1 MYNNNYLNSDERW
14 EEFWLN
20 VVINV
25 EFSDEVSYDVKN
37 ENEIPNYLKSKTDNE
52 SFGLLKVE
60 EKYKENLE
68 LMLKNMIDISEEK
81 TIIFSSQYK
90 ENDKEI
96 ILGTITIDIFLKK
109 LFDKEILANVY
120 YIISV

>member
-1 MYNNNYLNSDERW
+1 M
-14 EEFWLN
+14 N

-25 EFSDEVSYDVKN
+25 EFSNEVSYDVKN
-37 ENEIPNYLKSKTDNE
+37 ENEISNYLKSKTDNE

-96 ILGTITIDIFLKK
+96 ILGTITIDTFLKK

>member
-1 MYNNNYLNSDERW
+1 M
-14 EEFWLN
+14 N

-25 EFSDEVSYDVKN
+25 EFSNEVSYDVKN
-37 ENEIPNYLKSKTDNE
+37 ENEISNYLKSKTDNE

-60 EKYKENLE
+60 EKYKEN
-68 LMLKNMIDISEEK
+68 
-81 TIIFSSQYK
+81 
-90 ENDKEI
+90 DKEI
-96 ILGTITIDIFLKK
+96 ILGTITIDTFLKK